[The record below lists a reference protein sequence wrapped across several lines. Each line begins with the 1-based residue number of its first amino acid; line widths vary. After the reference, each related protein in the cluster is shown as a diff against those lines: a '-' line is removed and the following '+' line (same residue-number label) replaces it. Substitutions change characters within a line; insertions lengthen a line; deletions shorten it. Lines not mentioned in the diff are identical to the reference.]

1 MCRKP
6 HLPWT
11 HTTWKYS
18 TGHLGATPQ
27 PRQSLSR
34 ERRTKRSSSC
44 QVGRRGVTLLL
55 ESPSIPRAHPRPGET
70 LIVSDDGTKRAFT
83 HRELHT
89 KVIGECASSV
99 NPAIPAKPRP
109 PPLAPSAE
117 KDAKIVLWAAD
128 PDVEPK
134 AASLPLR
141 GPKTLRQVLQS
152 IDQTLVPVLRG
163 DSRAGGVGGVSVDG
177 SSPPGPFR
185 TDIRARM
192 ASVASSLSDGADGGA
207 SGCGGAGGG
216 GRRGVIIG
224 ISELPGRRLE
234 YVLEVEEAEDSD
246 SAGDGGGAASAS
258 AAPVPAPVVAAVAP
272 AGAAGSSRRTGG
284 KGGTAR

>member
-1 MCRKP
+1 MTCC
-6 HLPWT
+6 
-11 HTTWKYS
+11 S
-18 TGHLGATPQ
+18 
-27 PRQSLSR
+27 
-34 ERRTKRSSSC
+34 
-44 QVGRRGVTLLL
+44 
-55 ESPSIPRAHPRPGET
+55 ESPPIPRSRPRPGET

-89 KVIGECASSV
+89 KIIGECGCFV
-99 NPAIPAKPRP
+99 NPVIPAKPRP
-109 PPLAPSAE
+109 PLAPRAE
-117 KDAKIVLWAAD
+117 KDVKIVLWAAD
-128 PDVEPK
+128 PEVEPK

-163 DSRAGGVGGVSVDG
+163 DSRAGGVGGVSGDG

-234 YVLEVEEAEDSD
+234 YVLEVEDAEDD
-246 SAGDGGGAASAS
+246 DGAGDGGGAASAS